1 MHTKR
6 NIIINSE
13 NPLTL
18 IINCNNN
25 ITFNQI
31 ILKTYGANNYLP
43 KSFTLYISDDN
54 IKWNEI
60 YTYNDLELDSSRTLK
75 LNLDNKISASY
86 IKLYIFKANPSYIS
100 IGNIEF
106 NLPEIKYYELNPDYI
121 QYYGDIEV
129 NNNNFPSYGVSYIL
143 NKNDYLTMNI
153 TCSEF

>member
-1 MHTKR
+1 MHTKKK
-6 NIIINSE
+6 IIINSE

-60 YTYNDLELDSSRTLK
+60 YIFNDLQLDSSRTLK
-75 LNLDNKISASY
+75 LI
-86 IKLYIFKANPSYIS
+86 
-100 IGNIEF
+100 
-106 NLPEIKYYELNPDYI
+106 
-121 QYYGDIEV
+121 
-129 NNNNFPSYGVSYIL
+129 
-143 NKNDYLTMNI
+143 
-153 TCSEF
+153 